1 MNILILGDA
10 HTYGYGL
17 SAGQLSYIGHFIRQI
32 SQSGPAVSV
41 EAYAHLT
48 IPQAISTLS
57 RLPLN
62 QYDLIIIQPNQHWL
76 ITRSNTSIRWSSSK
90 PEPLSPSLLWPLR
103 TDLVAIPGPAT
114 RNRLRSLIQMTS
126 WRLRNWLGLTKPPK
140 ALLELLRLLS
150 PYRHNV
156 LLVTPF
162 AHLNPWCHAQREHC
176 RVVLQQEGE
185 KQLFSVFDSH
195 LIVAPREEYFLADSQ
210 TFLNNISHE
219 LVGRALFD
227 FYQSAPTI
235 VTVQA
240 IKRE

>member
-32 SQSGPAVSV
+32 SQSGPAVTV
-41 EAYAHLT
+41 ESYVHLT

-57 RLPLN
+57 RLPLS
-62 QYDLIIIQPNQHWL
+62 QYDLIVIQPNQHWL
-76 ITRSNTSIRWSSSK
+76 SRQAGMSVRWTVPT
-90 PEPLSPSLLWPLR
+90 PEPATPTVLWPLR
-103 TDLVAIPGPAT
+103 AEPVTVPPPT
-114 RNRLRSLIQMTS
+114 RKNQLRLLGQMIG
-126 WRLRNWLGLTKPPK
+126 WRLQQWLGLARPPK
-140 ALLELLRLLS
+140 ALLDLLRLLS

-162 AHLNPWCHAQREHC
+162 AHLNPWCHAQREQC

-195 LIVAPREEYFLADSQ
+195 LIVVPREEYFLAGSQ

>member
-17 SAGQLSYIGHFIRQI
+17 SAGQLSYIGHFIRQV
-32 SQSGPAVSV
+32 SQSGPSVSV

-76 ITRSNTSIRWSSSK
+76 TTQTDVSIRWSSK

-103 TDLVAIPGPAT
+103 TDQMAFPGPTT
-114 RNRLRSLIQMTS
+114 RSRLRSLIQMTG
-126 WRLRNWLGLTKPPK
+126 WRVRNWLGLARPPK
-140 ALLELLRLLS
+140 ALMELLRLLS

-162 AHLNPWCHAQREHC
+162 AHLDPCCHAQRQQC
-176 RVVLQQEGE
+176 REMLQQEGQE
-185 KQLFSVFDSH
+185 QLFSVFDSH
-195 LIVAPREEYFLADSQ
+195 LIVAPREEYFQANSH